1 MRRRC
6 TEDAQKMHRQPRK
19 RGMVG
24 DGKERRN

>member
-1 MRRRC
+1 MLLYFLD
-6 TEDAQKMHRQPRK
+6 EKKMHRQPRK

>member
-1 MRRRC
+1 MLHYLLQ
-6 TEDAQKMHRQPRK
+6 EKKMHRQPRK